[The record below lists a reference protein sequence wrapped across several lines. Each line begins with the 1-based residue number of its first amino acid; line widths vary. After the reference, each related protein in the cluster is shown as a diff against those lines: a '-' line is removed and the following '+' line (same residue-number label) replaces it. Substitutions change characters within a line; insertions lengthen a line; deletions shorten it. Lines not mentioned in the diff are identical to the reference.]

1 MQGLIQGSGSISTC
15 TVRIHFLR
23 CSPDKTLQVN
33 DEVTNIGLGF
43 SALGRMHNTRSTL
56 RWLMT
61 NIGFGVR
68 CNRLG
73 AIRLAQESLGKEVE
87 S

>member
-1 MQGLIQGSGSISTC
+1 MVLSALALSGFI
-15 TVRIHFLR
+15 LR

-43 SALGRMHNTRSTL
+43 SALGRVHNTRSTL
-56 RWLMT
+56 RWLNELAT
-61 NIGFGVR
+61 VSVSAATVSERSGFTHQY
-68 CNRLG
+68 
-73 AIRLAQESLGKEVE
+73 AQESLGKEVE